1 MGNSIKIII
10 VDDHPL
16 IREGIKQILSF
27 SEDVSIVGEGCN
39 GQEALS
45 LVKQVP
51 CDLLLLDIN
60 MPVLD
65 GIGALRALKETHP
78 TLKVLLLSVASDL
91 STFKEALALQVNGY
105 ILKDSAGTTLIDA
118 IKHIHTGNVFIDQS
132 LNKHVFHL
140 VQESSS
146 NGSIASEPSPTPDTS
161 PLLTPYTLSINELSD
176 RQKAILYLI
185 SRGLSNKEIAS
196 QLFLSEKT
204 IRNNITLLFKKINVK
219 DRVQATQ
226 FVLNYGKKIV

>member
-1 MGNSIKIII
+1 MGNPIKIII

-27 SEDVSIVGEGCN
+27 SEDISIVGEGCN
-39 GQEALS
+39 GQ
-45 LVKQVP
+45 
-51 CDLLLLDIN
+51 
-60 MPVLD
+60 
-65 GIGALRALKETHP
+65 
-78 TLKVLLLSVASDL
+78 
-91 STFKEALALQVNGY
+91 EALALQVNGY

-118 IKHIHTGNVFIDQS
+118 IKHIHAGNVFIDQS
-132 LNKHVFHL
+132 LNKHIFHL
-140 VQESSS
+140 VQEASST
-146 NGSIASEPSPTPDTS
+146 GSITSEPSPDTS
-161 PLLTPYTLSINELSD
+161 VLDSSNPLSLNELSD

-226 FVLNYGKKIV
+226 FVLNAGKKII

>member
-1 MGNSIKIII
+1 MGNPIKIII

-27 SEDVSIVGEGCN
+27 SEDISIVGEGCN

-45 LVKQVP
+45 LIEHIS

-60 MPVLD
+60 MPILD
-65 GIGALRALKETHP
+65 GIGALRALRGTYP
-78 TLKVLLLSVASDL
+78 NLKVLLLSVENDL

-118 IKHIHTGNVFIDQS
+118 IKHIHAGNVFIDQS
-132 LNKHVFHL
+132 LNKHIFHL
-140 VQESSS
+140 VQEASST
-146 NGSIASEPSPTPDTS
+146 GSITSEPSPHTS
-161 PLLTPYTLSINELSD
+161 VLDSSNPLSLNELSD

-226 FVLNYGKKIV
+226 FVLNAGKKII

>member
-45 LVKQVP
+45 LVEQVP

-65 GIGALRALKETHP
+65 GIGAL
-78 TLKVLLLSVASDL
+78 
-91 STFKEALALQVNGY
+91 
-105 ILKDSAGTTLIDA
+105 
-118 IKHIHTGNVFIDQS
+118 
-132 LNKHVFHL
+132 
-140 VQESSS
+140 
-146 NGSIASEPSPTPDTS
+146 
-161 PLLTPYTLSINELSD
+161 
-176 RQKAILYLI
+176 
-185 SRGLSNKEIAS
+185 
-196 QLFLSEKT
+196 
-204 IRNNITLLFKKINVK
+204 
-219 DRVQATQ
+219 
-226 FVLNYGKKIV
+226 